1 MLFRSY
7 KLLKETIN
15 LNFNKEFKQIKYLQ
29 FSSKENDN
37 SNMYELDCNKVKIK
51 FSKAKSSI
59 NVYKENCKFFIFYI
73 KQIDNEKCNYVYYI
87 KDNEQNMNENE
98 DIKNINENESEDEEY
113 KEYEKYKEYEE
124 YEDLNLIGIGIS
136 KLFNGGF
143 EEKTIEKK
151 WECPIKNRNI
161 FANIKKKRN

>member
-1 MLFRSY
+1 MKLVSY

-15 LNFNKEFKQIKYLQ
+15 LTFDKEFKQIKYLQ

-37 SNMYELDCNKVKIK
+37 SDNICELDCNKVEIK

-59 NVYKENCKFFIFYI
+59 NVSKENCKFFIFYI

-87 KDNEQNMNENE
+87 KDDEQNKETN
-98 DIKNINENESEDEEY
+98 NINEDESEDEDEN
-113 KEYEKYKEYEE
+113 
-124 YEDLNLIGIGIS
+124 NLIGVGLS
-136 KLFNGGF
+136 KLFSGGF

-151 WECPIKNRNI
+151 MECPIKNRNI